1 MHSTNPTRRFWLDK
15 TGFIS
20 TLKTAT
26 GIQTKRH
33 LFFPPPTTPWRMLSS
48 LPKNLRKTG
57 AGMDPPLSL
66 RMIGDKK
73 LPACESAGRSLRN
86 QAKLLAKQSTQVAGA
101 AAMTIRPATAHGI
114 PTTRLPSGE
123 AIPSLGQ
130 GTWGMAEDV
139 RRRKDEI
146 AALRVGF
153 DLGMTLVDT
162 AQMYAD
168 GGAEALVGEAIAGR
182 RDELF
187 LVSKVLPEN
196 ATRPGT
202 VAACEHSLRRLGTD
216 RLDLYLLH
224 WRGNVPL
231 EETLDAFAALVDADK
246 IRYWGVSNFD
256 VVDMIELW
264 GLAGGT
270 NVATDQV
277 LYNLTR
283 RGIEYD
289 LMPWCSNRHIPIM
302 AYSPIEQGRL
312 LGHGELKKVAARH
325 TATPAQVALAWLL
338 LQDGVVAIPKA
349 ANVAHVRENH
359 AALELHLT
367 REDLAALDHAFPP
380 PTEAIPLAML

>member
-1 MHSTNPTRRFWLDK
+1 MTV
-15 TGFIS
+15 
-20 TLKTAT
+20 
-26 GIQTKRH
+26 Q
-33 LFFPPPTTPWRMLSS
+33 
-48 LPKNLRKTG
+48 
-57 AGMDPPLSL
+57 
-66 RMIGDKK
+66 
-73 LPACESAGRSLRN
+73 PANS
-86 QAKLLAKQSTQVAGA
+86 
-101 AAMTIRPATAHGI
+101 AHGVR
-114 PTTRLPSGE
+114 TTRLPSGE

-130 GTWGMAEDV
+130 GTWGMAEDA
-139 RRRKDEI
+139 RRRKDEV
-146 AALRVGF
+146 AALRVGI
-153 DLGMTLVDT
+153 DLGMTLIDT
-162 AQMYAD
+162 AGMYAD

-202 VAACEHSLRRLGTD
+202 IAACEHSLRRLGTD

-231 EETLDAFAALVDADK
+231 EETLDAFAALVDAGK

-264 GLAGGT
+264 RLDGGAK
-270 NVATDQV
+270 VATDQV

-289 LMPWCSNRHIPIM
+289 LMPWCRSRNIPIM

-312 LGHGELKKVAARH
+312 LNHRDLRDVAARH
-325 TATPAQVALAWLL
+325 GARPAQVALAWLL
-338 LQDGVVAIPKA
+338 RQDGIVAIPKA

-359 AALELHLT
+359 AALAIHLT
-367 REDLAALDHAFPP
+367 REDLTALDRAFPA